1 MAWTAGIVACKL
13 VAMGCQGKEFRNLG
27 RWANV
32 VCGARDRSFEKESDL
47 ETGMGSFEP
56 ARVVPLH
63 IIMPFPAVGSCVSE
77 AVTCMYHAVLLRAPP
92 LLARPRARHP
102 EL

>member
-13 VAMGCQGKEFRNLG
+13 VAMGCLGKEFRNLG

-47 ETGMGSFEP
+47 ETGMG
-56 ARVVPLH
+56 RVLSQL
-63 IIMPFPAVGSCVSE
+63 G
-77 AVTCMYHAVLLRAPP
+77 
-92 LLARPRARHP
+92 
-102 EL
+102 